1 MSDKKYAKAA
11 HKKGETTQADNSIF
25 AKALVPVPESFTK
38 KRKTQDEI
46 NKKKEQELLNQKKA
60 RSAERAVIYQR
71 AAKYAHE
78 YAAAEN
84 NLIRLRRQ
92 AKNAGN
98 YFVEPEPTILFVIRI
113 RGINAMDPKTRKIL
127 QLLRLRQ
134 IHNAIFLKLN
144 KATINM
150 IRKVEPY
157 LAYGYPNLKNVRD
170 LIYKRGYGKVNK
182 QRIPITDNSVVS
194 GQLGHFGITC
204 VEDLVHEIHTA
215 GPHFKEANNFLW
227 PFKLTSPLGG
237 LNNKNIHFVE
247 GGDAGNREELINQ
260 LIQQML

>member
-1 MSDKKYAKAA
+1 MSDKRYAKPA
-11 HKKGETTQADNSIF
+11 HKKGETTLGDNSAF
-25 AKALVPVPESFTK
+25 AKAIVAVPESITK

-46 NKKKEQELLNQKKA
+46 NKKREQEQLALKKA
-60 RSAERAVIYQR
+60 RVAERVVIYHR
-71 AAKYAHE
+71 AEKYAHE
-78 YAAAEN
+78 YAAGEK

-98 YFVEPEPTILFVIRI
+98 YFVEPEPTIVCVIRI

-157 LAYGYPNLKNVRD
+157 LAYGYPNLKSVRD
-170 LIYKRGYGKVNK
+170 LIYKRGFAKVNK
-182 QRIPITDNSVVS
+182 QRIPITDNSIVA
-194 GQLGHFGITC
+194 GQLGQYGITC
-204 VEDLVHEIHTA
+204 VEDLVHEIYTA
-215 GPHFKEANNFLW
+215 GSHFKQANNFLW

-247 GGDAGNREELINQ
+247 GGDAGNREELVNH